1 MNRFRAAK
9 RLDAL
14 DAQID
19 ALLAERHALEI
30 SALGTEVRDDERRA
44 RYFAVADPETRRRL
58 IGLERKLH
66 DLRTRNHSAAVEYW
80 TMVTAETRGKL
91 DDVRSDSPTA
101 GWRRDLWLDAL
112 TLVWILGGA
121 GWLFRGMRG
130 LLVGC
135 AIAAIGA
142 WFVARARDRARPGRV
157 REGENALHTGE
168 SELRAAEQQAADAAR
183 LRSLF
188 SATEEASGV
197 PDGPA

>member
-19 ALLAERHALEI
+19 ALLAERRALEI

-66 DLRTRNHSAAVEYW
+66 ELRARNHSAAVEYW
-80 TMVTAETRGKL
+80 KMVTAETRGKL

-121 GWLFRGMRG
+121 GWLYRGTRG

-142 WFVARARDRARPGRV
+142 WFVARARERARPARV
-157 REGENALHTGE
+157 REGENALHSGE
-168 SELRAAEQQAADAAR
+168 SELRAAEQQASHAAGAR
-183 LRSLF
+183 PLF
-188 SATEEASGV
+188 SATEEASGL
-197 PDGPA
+197 PDAPG